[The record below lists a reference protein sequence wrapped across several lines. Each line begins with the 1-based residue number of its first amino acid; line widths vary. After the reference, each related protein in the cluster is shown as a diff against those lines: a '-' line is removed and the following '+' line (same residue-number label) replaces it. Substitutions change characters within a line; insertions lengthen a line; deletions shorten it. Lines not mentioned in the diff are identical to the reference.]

1 MANSNSSRRKLLVT
15 AAALPLAA
23 LTGGAHAQSDRPIR
37 FIMPFAAG
45 SGTDTAFRPY
55 IEAMARHLKQPIVID
70 NRGGA
75 NGLIGMEAAAKAA
88 PDGYT
93 FALGNVGIMVINRFI
108 YSKLPYDPDRDFDL
122 VGTALGTAN
131 ALTVRKDLEA
141 NSVAELIALA
151 KRQPGRLKVASG
163 GIGTTG
169 HLSAALFD
177 TMAGTQMVHVP
188 YKSAVDAFKDMVN
201 GDIDVLIE
209 NVALSST
216 FIRGGRVRPL
226 GVTSRTRVASLPDVP
241 TLDEAGLKG
250 FEILAWAGFVVPKG
264 TPAAM
269 IQRLNE
275 ATRAAVTN
283 PEVRKATESFSLDAI
298 PGSPQEF
305 AALIQSE
312 IPKWSAL
319 VKRTGAKLD

>member
-15 AAALPLAA
+15 AAALPVAA
-23 LTGGAHAQSDRPIR
+23 LTGGVRAQSDRPIR

-55 IEAMARHLKQPIVID
+55 IEAMARHLKQPIIID

-108 YSKLPYDPDRDFDL
+108 YSKLPYDPERDFDL

-209 NVALSST
+209 NVALSSS

-250 FEILAWAGFVVPKG
+250 FEILAWAGFIVPKG

-305 AALIQSE
+305 AALIRSE
-312 IPKWSAL
+312 IPKWSDL

>member
-1 MANSNSSRRKLLVT
+1 
-15 AAALPLAA
+15 
-23 LTGGAHAQSDRPIR
+23 
-37 FIMPFAAG
+37 MPFAAG

-93 FALGNVGIMVINRFI
+93 FALANVGIMVINRFI